1 MMKAPLQLI
10 DIPEFEIIQCQK
22 SNGKLAINNK
32 EIIAYSIACQCQ
44 KSNVKISINNKEII
58 AYSIAFPGNEL

>member
-1 MMKAPLQLI
+1 MMKATLQLI
-10 DIPEFEIIQCQK
+10 DMPEFEIIQCQK
-22 SNGKLAINNK
+22 SNGKISINNK

-44 KSNVKISINNKEII
+44 KSNGNISINNKEII